1 MGVFTPA
8 PDTNLRLWI
17 GSLQVEPSP
26 WTSEVPKNLPRLQLF
41 SAPSTGFRLIAAKRF
56 LPNQRKTAGDQW
68 GQRESL
74 HGSSESL
81 RSLQC
86 SEPWL
91 FFQVCKITW
100 TLVSQNPQ
108 SPSYSLYCPHEV
120 IGAWP
125 WKHDH
130 CQWDLTEL
138 ESLSVGGSLQANQCI
153 SFEHWNICGRINAC
167 HWISCSSTSLLS
179 WGIHSVSLFRVSP
192 APSNLHCGHSQGS
205 PPTGRQ
211 CWSSQDF
218 LFLDQQNR
226 SWIKTGLPLG
236 LLN

>member
-1 MGVFTPA
+1 MRPKRKLARKQRITEIFAVFGTMA
-8 PDTNLRLWI
+8 
-17 GSLQVEPSP
+17 
-26 WTSEVPKNLPRLQLF
+26 LF
-41 SAPSTGFRLIAAKRF
+41 SGLQNYLNTCFAKPTKSLIFAILPSRGDRRL
-56 LPNQRKTAGDQW
+56 
-68 GQRESL
+68 
-74 HGSSESL
+74 
-81 RSLQC
+81 
-86 SEPWL
+86 
-91 FFQVCKITW
+91 
-100 TLVSQNPQ
+100 TL
-108 SPSYSLYCPHEV
+108 
-120 IGAWP
+120 
-125 WKHDH
+125 KHDH

-226 SWIKTGLPLG
+226 SWIKQACLWVCWIKCESLATGAFENGQKSFSIFSIILHRGKSPSPRTSMNCTNTRSSILF
-236 LLN
+236 LIVQYW